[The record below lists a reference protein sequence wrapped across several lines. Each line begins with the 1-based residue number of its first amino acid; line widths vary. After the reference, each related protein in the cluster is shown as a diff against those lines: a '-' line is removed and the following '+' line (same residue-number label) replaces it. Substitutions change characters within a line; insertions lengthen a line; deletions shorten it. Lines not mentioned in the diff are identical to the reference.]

1 MANDRDAHDVKCSHY
16 VPDLPQVRESVQQP
30 EDSED
35 SEDVEEEQEHMD
47 MVKLSDDEIVKAVSW

>member
-1 MANDRDAHDVKCSHY
+1 